1 MKYGLFFGIVR
12 FFCPY
17 YNMGDKMKLKRAV
30 FFLIILFV
38 VLRTAS
44 IKESIPVFKNSDG
57 IKLPVLMYHSVS
69 DKVSKTGKYVITPK
83 SFENDIKYLK
93 DHGYNT
99 VSAKQLIKYV
109 YLGEDLPENPVVL
122 TFDDGMY
129 NNMEYVLPI
138 LEKYDYCAVFSIV
151 GSYTDEYTENNIVNP
166 DYSYLRWSDICTISE
181 NPRIEF
187 GNHSYA
193 FHSISK
199 NRYGTK
205 KNKNESLL
213 DYINAFYQDTEKL
226 QSEFLSNCN
235 FKPVIYTYPFGSYS
249 KESLRVLKKM
259 GFLVTFSCFEGV
271 NTITH
276 DADCLFMLKR
286 YNRDGRISTSQF
298 FSKLKL

>member
-1 MKYGLFFGIVR
+1 
-12 FFCPY
+12 
-17 YNMGDKMKLKRAV
+17 MGDKMKPKIVVISLITVLLFLTAV
-30 FFLIILFV
+30 TDFK
-38 VLRTAS
+38 S
-44 IKESIPVFKNSDG
+44 SIPVFNAEDG
-57 IKLPVLMYHSVS
+57 IKLPVLMYHSVVS
-69 DKVSKTGKYVITPK
+69 DPSKTGKYVVTEQ
-83 SFENDIKYLK
+83 SFESDIKYLK
-93 DHGYNT
+93 ERGYNT

-109 YLGEDLPENPVVL
+109 YLGEELPENPIAL

-138 LEKYDYCAVFSIV
+138 LEKYDYCAVFSVV
-151 GSYTDEYTENNIVNP
+151 GSYTGEYTENNIVIP
-166 DYSYLRWSDICTISE
+166 DYSYLRWQDIIELSE

-205 KNKNESLL
+205 KNRSESLL
-213 DYINAFYQDTEKL
+213 EYINAFYLDTEKL
-226 QSEFLSNCN
+226 QSEFLANCN

-259 GFLVTFSCFEGV
+259 GFLVSFSCFEGV
-271 NTITH
+271 NTVTH

-286 YNRDGRISTSQF
+286 YNRDGRLSTAQF
-298 FSKLKL
+298 FSRLNL

>member
-1 MKYGLFFGIVR
+1 MIL
-12 FFCPY
+12 
-17 YNMGDKMKLKRAV
+17 GDKMRFKKTF
-30 FFLIILFV
+30 FFLIIFLLFFFK
-38 VLRTAS
+38 AND
-44 IKESIPVFKNSDG
+44 IKDVIPVFNAENG
-57 IKLPVLMYHSVS
+57 IKLPVLMYHSVN
-69 DKVSKTGKYVITPK
+69 DDASKIGKYVLTPK
-83 SFENDIKYLK
+83 SFEEDMKYLK
-93 DHGYNT
+93 NHGYNA

-109 YLGEDLPENPVVL
+109 YLGEDLPEKPIVL

-129 NNMEYVLPI
+129 NNKEFVLPI
-138 LEKYDYCAVFSIV
+138 LEKYDYCAVFSVV

-166 DYSYLRWSDICTISE
+166 DYSYLRWQDICELSE

-193 FHSISK
+193 FHSITRS
-199 NRYGTK
+199 RYGTK

-249 KESLRVLKKM
+249 KESIKVLKKM

-276 DADCLFMLKR
+276 DEDCLFLLKR

-298 FSKLKL
+298 FTKLKL

>member
-1 MKYGLFFGIVR
+1 MI
-12 FFCPY
+12 
-17 YNMGDKMKLKRAV
+17 
-30 FFLIILFV
+30 IILFA
-38 VLRTAS
+38 VLRL
-44 IKESIPVFKNSDG
+44 ESVRKSVPVFNSTSS

-69 DKVSKTGKYVITPK
+69 DDVSKIGKYVITPK
-83 SFENDIKYLK
+83 AFEEDMKYLK
-93 DHGYNT
+93 NQGYT
-99 VSAKQLIKYV
+99 AVSAKQLIKYV
-109 YLGEDLPENPVVL
+109 YLGEDLPEKPIVI

-129 NNMEYVLPI
+129 NNKEYALPI
-138 LEKYDYCAVFSIV
+138 LEKYDFCGVFSIV

-166 DYSYLRWSDICTISE
+166 DYSYLRWSDICLLSE

-193 FHSISK
+193 FHSISRK
-199 NRYGTK
+199 RYGTK

-235 FKPVIYTYPFGSYS
+235 FKPIIYTYPFGSYS

-271 NTITH
+271 NTLTR

>member
-1 MKYGLFFGIVR
+1 MKV
-12 FFCPY
+12 
-17 YNMGDKMKLKRAV
+17 KKAA
-30 FFLIILFV
+30 FFLIIVLLFT
-38 VLRTAS
+38 LNFS
-44 IKESIPVFKNSDG
+44 GFKKSIPVFNENNSV
-57 IKLPVLMYHSVS
+57 KLPVLMYHSVS
-69 DKVSKTGKYVITPK
+69 DDLSKTGKYVITPK
-83 SFENDIKYLK
+83 SFEEDIKYLK
-93 DHGYNT
+93 NNGYNT

-109 YLGEDLPENPVVL
+109 YLGEDLPEKPIVL

-129 NNMEYVLPI
+129 NNKEYVLPI
-138 LEKYDYCAVFSIV
+138 LEKYDFCAVFSIV
-151 GSYTDEYTENNIVNP
+151 GSYTDEYTQNNIVNP
-166 DYSYLRWSDICTISE
+166 DYSYLRWSDICDLSE

-187 GNHSYA
+187 GNHSYG

-199 NRYGTK
+199 ERYGTK

-226 QSEFLSNCN
+226 QSEFISNCN
-235 FKPVIYTYPFGSYS
+235 FKPIIYTYPFGSYS

-271 NTITH
+271 NTITR

-286 YNRDGRISTSQF
+286 YNRDGRIYSSQF

>member
-1 MKYGLFFGIVR
+1 
-12 FFCPY
+12 
-17 YNMGDKMKLKRAV
+17 MKLKRAV
-30 FFLIILFV
+30 LFLIIILFALTG
-38 VLRTAS
+38 LRSVKT
-44 IKESIPVFKNSDG
+44 SIPVFNITNG
-57 IKLPVLMYHSVS
+57 IKLPVLMYHSICS
-69 DKVSKTGKYVITPK
+69 DASKTGKYVLTPK
-83 SFENDIKYLK
+83 AFEDDMKYLK
-93 DHGYNT
+93 NQGYT
-99 VSAKQLIKYV
+99 AISAKQLIKYV
-109 YLGEDLPENPVVL
+109 YLGEDLPEKPIIL

-129 NNMEYVLPI
+129 NNKEYVLPI
-138 LEKYDYCAVFSIV
+138 LEKYDFCAVFSIV

-166 DYSYLRWSDICTISE
+166 DYSYLRWSDICLLSE

-193 FHSISK
+193 FHSISRK
-199 NRYGTK
+199 RYGTK

-226 QSEFLSNCN
+226 QSKFFSSCN

-286 YNRDGRISTSQF
+286 YNRDGRISTSAF

>member
-1 MKYGLFFGIVR
+1 
-12 FFCPY
+12 
-17 YNMGDKMKLKRAV
+17 MGDKMKLKRAI
-30 FFLIILFV
+30 FFLIIILFAV
-38 VLRTAS
+38 SYLARVKTAV
-44 IKESIPVFKNSDG
+44 PVFNNTNG

-69 DKVSKTGKYVITPK
+69 SDISKTGKYVITPK
-83 SFENDIKYLK
+83 AFEEDMKYLK
-93 DHGYNT
+93 EQGYT
-99 VSAKQLIKYV
+99 AISAKQLIKYV
-109 YLGEDLPENPVVL
+109 YLGEDLPEKPLVL

-129 NNMEYVLPI
+129 NNMEYALPI
-138 LEKYDYCAVFSIV
+138 LEKYDFCAVFSIV

-166 DYSYLRWSDICTISE
+166 DYSYLRWSDISLLSE

-193 FHSISK
+193 FHSISRK
-199 NRYGTK
+199 RYGTK

-271 NTITH
+271 NTINR
-276 DADCLFMLKR
+276 DADCLYMLKR
-286 YNRDGRISTSQF
+286 FNRDGRISTSQF